1 MPSRRD
7 LCSKDGAHWLAR
19 EIEHYWRQRGS
30 EAIEVWVQPGQRVN
44 HGENGKMGI
53 RHDVRS
59 NMVNGFPP
67 DWTQEM
73 GT

>member
-1 MPSRRD
+1 MPSQRD
-7 LCSKDGAHWLAR
+7 LCSKDGAQWLAR

-30 EAIEVWVQPGQRVN
+30 KAIEVWSEPGPRSWKN
-44 HGENGKMGI
+44 ESGCHGA
-53 RHDVRS
+53 RYDVRS

-73 GT
+73 GV

>member
-7 LCSKDGAHWLAR
+7 LCSKDGATWLAR
-19 EIEHYWRQRGS
+19 QIEFYWRKRGS
-30 EAIEVWVQPGQRVN
+30 EKIEVWAEPGRREN
-44 HGENGKMGI
+44 KGENGGFGV
-53 RHDVRS
+53 RYDVRS

-73 GT
+73 GV